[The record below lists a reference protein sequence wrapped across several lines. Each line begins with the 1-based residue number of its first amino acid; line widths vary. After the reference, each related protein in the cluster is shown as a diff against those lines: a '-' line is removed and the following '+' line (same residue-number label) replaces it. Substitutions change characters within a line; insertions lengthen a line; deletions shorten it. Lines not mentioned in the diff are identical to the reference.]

1 MRYHWGLGVG
11 HVYSH
16 QDNEA
21 EPTASSAP
29 ATSDSASSAA
39 GQRDN
44 HQGVS
49 EEHIDTVNE
58 DNLHRSVAVEPVDEG
73 DSLEHSLENIEDDF
87 LDVDNPRHGIDEDD
101 EVLEDDVQ
109 EMLEVMF
116 GPDEDDQF
124 E

>member
-29 ATSDSASSAA
+29 AISDSASSA

-49 EEHIDTVNE
+49 EEHRDTVDD
-58 DNLHRSVAVEPVDEG
+58 DNLHCSIAVEPVDEG
-73 DSLEHSLENIEDDF
+73 DSLEHSLENMEDDF
-87 LDVDNPRHGIDEDD
+87 LDVDDPCHGIDEDN

-109 EMLEVMF
+109 EMLEEMF
-116 GPDEDDQF
+116 GPDEDEQF